1 MSFKINP
8 EAELYQL
15 VNDLNY
21 HTKLYDEGHPNIS
34 DQEWDDMY
42 FRLVE
47 LERST
52 GIYLPESPTQRINYQ
67 VVNELKKVK
76 HNHPMLSL
84 AKTKSIDEM
93 NTFIGNKDF
102 IIMLKMDGLT
112 CSLGY
117 KKGRLVSAETRGN
130 GIEGEDILHNALVV
144 KNIPKRLPQDI
155 DLTVDGEII
164 CAFEDFKEFE
174 NDYVNPRNFAAG
186 SIRLLDAK
194 ESATRKL
201 KFIAWD
207 LIGEI
212 SEPYKL
218 SPAGNIVYSNTLSVK
233 LTNLLELGFTI
244 VPFSIVHK
252 EFNEDVITHFKY
264 LAEKNSYPIDG
275 LVVKYNN
282 ISEYEACGRTD
293 HHFKGG
299 MAFKFKDEE
308 YETWLKDI
316 EWTMG
321 RTGVLTPVAI
331 FEPVDTGD
339 SIIERA
345 SLHNVSIMKDLLWR
359 PYKGQS
365 LMVCKMNDIIPQ
377 VVSAG
382 REISP
387 ADFEGL
393 EFTIPTECPI
403 CGGRLEVVCE
413 VDTEVLICTN
423 DACEGKLVNRLDHF
437 FGKKGLDVKG
447 LSKAT
452 LGKLVDWGWVKEPAD
467 LYRYKEYANEWMK
480 KPGFGQKS
488 VTNIIGGLELSKKP
502 KLENFI
508 CALGIPHV
516 GKTLSAQ
523 LAKEFKSYED
533 FREAATE
540 KWDFTQLDSVAYEK
554 ASAIWNFD
562 FTEADHVAEYM
573 LGYEVDEPATADNLS
588 STTIVITGKLSLHK
602 NRDELVKRITEH
614 GGKVT
619 GSVSKNTNILINND
633 VNSTSSK
640 NVSAQRLGIPIMTE
654 EEFVNLY
661 LS

>member
-1 MSFKINP
+1 MNDNI
-8 EAELYQL
+8 QL
-15 VNDLNY
+15 MQKLIEYLNY
-21 HTKLYDEGHPNIS
+21 HTKLYDEGKPDIT
-34 DQEWDDMY
+34 DAQWDEKY
-42 FRLVE
+42 FE
-47 LERST
+47 LQKMERVT
-52 GIYLPESPTQRINYQ
+52 GVYLPNSPTQKITYQ
-67 VVNELKKVK
+67 VVNDLKKAQ

-84 AKTKSIDEM
+84 AKTKSLEEL
-93 NTFIGNKDF
+93 NAFVKDKHY
-102 IIMLKMDGLT
+102 IIMGKMDGLT
-112 CSLGY
+112 CSLTYRDGL
-117 KKGRLVSAETRGN
+117 LVSAETRGD
-130 GIEGEDILHNALVV
+130 GIEGENILHNALAV
-144 KNIPKRLPQDI
+144 KSIPKKIPCKDEI
-155 DLTVDGEII
+155 TIDGEII
-164 CAFEDFKEFE
+164 CTFEDFEPFK
-174 NDYVNPRNFAAG
+174 DQYANPRNFAAG

-194 ESATRKL
+194 ESSLRNLT
-201 KFIAWD
+201 FVAWD
-207 LIGEI
+207 LISDLDGAIGLNHKLEFLGWQGFIVVPFLTGVNVI
-212 SEPYKL
+212 SE
-218 SPAGNIVYSNTLSVK
+218 TL
-233 LTNLLELGFTI
+233 I
-244 VPFSIVHK
+244 
-252 EFNEDVITHFKY
+252 EDMKMLCGI
-264 LAEKNSYPIDG
+264 ERYPIDG
-275 LVVKYNN
+275 LVVKYNK
-282 ISEYEACGRTD
+282 IAEYEACGRTD

-299 MAFKFKDEE
+299 IAFKFKDEE

-437 FGKKGLDVKG
+437 CGKKGLDIKG

-452 LGKLVDWGWVKEPAD
+452 LSKLVDWGWVKEPAD
-467 LYRYKEYANEWMK
+467 LFTVYCYKKQWYD
-480 KPGFGQKS
+480 KPGFGLKS
-488 VTNIIGGLELSKKP
+488 VNNVLGAIDTVREKS

-516 GKTLSAQ
+516 GKTLSHELIKYFKTYEEFRDA
-523 LAKEFKSYED
+523 AKN
-533 FREAATE
+533 
-540 KWDFTQLDSVAYEK
+540 KWDFTQIDGVAYEK

-562 FTEADHVAEYM
+562 FTEADRVAEFIEE
-573 LGYEVDEPATADNLS
+573 YEVDEPATADNLS
-588 STTIVITGKLSLHK
+588 STTVVITGKLSLHK
-602 NRDELVKRITEH
+602 NRDELVKRITDH

-640 NVSAQRLGIPIMTE
+640 NISAQRLGIPIMTE

>member
-1 MSFKINP
+1 MKDNIQLMQ
-8 EAELYQL
+8 ELIDY
-15 VNDLNY
+15 LNY
-21 HTKLYDEGHPNIS
+21 HTKLYDEGKPDITDAQWDNKYFELQEMERATGVCLPN
-34 DQEWDDMY
+34 
-42 FRLVE
+42 
-47 LERST
+47 
-52 GIYLPESPTQRINYQ
+52 SPTQNIDYQ
-67 VVNELKKVK
+67 VVNSLQKVQ

-130 GIEGEDILHNALVV
+130 GIEGENILHNALVV

-155 DLTVDGEII
+155 DLTIDGEII
-164 CAFEDFKEFE
+164 CTYDDFDKFSNE
-174 NDYVNPRNFAAG
+174 YANPRNFAAG
-186 SIRLLDAK
+186 SIRLLSAK
-194 ESATRKL
+194 ESAARNL
-201 KFIAWD
+201 KFVAWD
-207 LIGEI
+207 IINGFEATCDTLNK
-212 SEPYKL
+212 KL
-218 SPAGNIVYSNTLSVK
+218 GHLLS
-233 LTNLLELGFTI
+233 LGFDT
-244 VPFSIVHK
+244 VPFTIMEKS
-252 EFNEDVITHFKY
+252 FNETIIEDFKEI
-264 LAEKNSYPIDG
+264 AKINGYPIDG
-275 LVVKYNN
+275 LVVKYNKVA
-282 ISEYEACGRTD
+282 EYEACGRTD

-423 DACEGKLVNRLDHF
+423 DACQGKLVNRLDHF

-488 VTNIIGGLELSKKP
+488 VTNIIGGLAITVKP

-523 LAKEFKSYED
+523 LAKEFKTYED
-533 FREAATE
+533 FKEAAIE
-540 KWDFTQLDSVAYEK
+540 KWDFTQLDGVAYEK

-573 LGYEVDEPATADNLS
+573 IGYEVTGGPS
-588 STTIVITGKLSLHK
+588 SNILEGESICITGRLIQHK
-602 NRDELVKRITEH
+602 NRDELVKRITDR
-614 GGKVT
+614 GGKVVS
-619 GSVSKNTNILINND
+619 GVSKNTTWLINNN
-633 VNSTSSK
+633 VNSISSK
-640 NVSAQRLGIPIMTE
+640 NVTAQKLGIPIITE
-654 EEFVNLY
+654 EEFINQF
-661 LS
+661 LSMEI

>member
-1 MSFKINP
+1 MK
-8 EAELYQL
+8 ELYQL

-52 GIYLPESPTQRINYQ
+52 GIYLPESPTQKINYQ

-84 AKTKSIDEM
+84 DKTKSIDEM

-102 IIMLKMDGLT
+102 ITMLKMDGLT

-117 KKGRLVSAETRGN
+117 KNGRLVSAETRGN
-130 GIEGEDILHNALVV
+130 GIEGEDILHNIMAVRNV
-144 KNIPKRLPQDI
+144 PKRLPQNV

-164 CAFEDFKEFE
+164 CTFEDFKQFE
-174 NDYVNPRNFAAG
+174 NEYANPRNFAAG

-194 ESATRKL
+194 ESAMRNL

-207 LIGEI
+207 
-212 SEPYKL
+212 
-218 SPAGNIVYSNTLSVK
+218 IVNDTDTNTLSRK
-233 LTNLLELGFTI
+233 LTNLFELNFEV
-244 VPFSIVHK
+244 VPFNIMYTT
-252 EFNEDVITHFKY
+252 FNEEVIEWFKKV
-264 LAEKNSYPIDG
+264 AEENNYPIDG
-275 LVVKYNN
+275 LVVKYNKVP
-282 ISEYEACGRTD
+282 EYEACGRTD

-299 MAFKFKDEE
+299 MAFKFADEE
-308 YETWLKDI
+308 YETWLNSI

-331 FEPVDTGD
+331 FNPVDTGD

-345 SLHNVSIMKDLLWR
+345 SMHNISIMKQLLNK
-359 PYKGQS
+359 PYEGQS
-365 LMVCKMNDIIPQ
+365 LTVCKMNDIIPQ
-377 VVSAG
+377 VVSG
-382 REISP
+382 GCEISS
-387 ADFEGL
+387 ADVGKYFE
-393 EFTIPTECPI
+393 IPTECPI
-403 CGGRLEVVCE
+403 CGGSLEVVCE
-413 VDTEVLICTN
+413 VDTEVLMCVN
-423 DACEGKLVNRLDHF
+423 EMCEGKLVNHLDHF
-437 FGKKGLDVKG
+437 CGKKGLDIKG

-452 LGKLVDWGWVKEPAD
+452 LGKLVDWGWVKEPVD
-467 LYRYKEYANEWMK
+467 LYNLGQYLDEWIQ
-480 KPGFGQKS
+480 KPGFGDKS
-488 VTNIIGGLELSKKP
+488 VRNILAAINDSRVSSLDKFL
-502 KLENFI
+502 
-508 CALGIPHV
+508 CAIGIPHV
-516 GKTLSAQ
+516 GITLSRE
-523 LAKEFKSYED
+523 LVNFFSSYEE
-533 FREAATE
+533 FRQAVDS
-540 KWDFTQLDSVAYEK
+540 KWDFTKIDKVGYEK
-554 ASAIWNFD
+554 AYAIWSFD
-562 FTEADHVAEYM
+562 YGEADRVAQKIHLTYK
-573 LGYEVDEPATADNLS
+573 EPAAAD
-588 STTIVITGKLSLHK
+588 TTLNATTVVITGKLSLHK
-602 NRDELVKRITEH
+602 NRDELVKRITDH

>member
-34 DQEWDDMY
+34 DKEWDDMY

-47 LERST
+47 LERTT
-52 GIYLPESPTQRINYQ
+52 GIYLPESPTQKIDYQ
-67 VVNELKKVK
+67 VVNELKKVN

-93 NTFIGNKDF
+93 NTFIDNKDF
-102 IIMLKMDGLT
+102 ITMLKMDGLT

-117 KKGRLVSAETRGN
+117 KNGRLVSAETRGN
-130 GIEGEDILHNALVV
+130 GIEGEDVLHNIMAV
-144 KNIPKRLPQDI
+144 KNVPKRLPQDI
-155 DLTVDGEII
+155 DLTIDGEII
-164 CAFEDFKEFE
+164 CTYEDFKEFE
-174 NDYVNPRNFAAG
+174 NEYANPRNFAAG

-194 ESATRKL
+194 ESAMRNL
-201 KFIAWD
+201 RFVAWEIIEENYEIDKF
-207 LIGEI
+207 
-212 SEPYKL
+212 
-218 SPAGNIVYSNTLSVK
+218 NTLNKK
-233 LTNLLELGFTI
+233 LALLLELGFEV
-244 VPFSIVHK
+244 VPFSILNK
-252 EFNEDVITHFKY
+252 EFTEEVIQEFKNI
-264 LAEKNSYPIDG
+264 AEKNSYPIDG
-275 LVVKYNN
+275 LVVKYNKM
-282 ISEYEACGRTD
+282 EEFHACGRTD

-387 ADFEGL
+387 VDFEGL

-413 VDTEVLICTN
+413 VDSEMLICTN
-423 DACEGKLVNRLDHF
+423 DACEGKAINKLEHF
-437 FGKKGLDVKG
+437 CSKKGLDIKG

-452 LGKLVDWGWVKEPAD
+452 LGKLMDWGWVYNFCD
-467 LYRYKEYANEWMK
+467 LYCLKQHRNEWIN
-480 KPGFGQKS
+480 KPGFGEKS
-488 VTNIIGGLELSKKP
+488 VDNILAAIENSRKP
-502 KLENFI
+502 KLESFI
-508 CALGIPHV
+508 CAIGIPHV
-516 GKTLSAQ
+516 GTTLSRELVKYFNTYKDFKIA
-523 LAKEFKSYED
+523 AKNG
-533 FREAATE
+533 
-540 KWDFTQLDSVAYEK
+540 WDFTQIDKVGYEK

-562 FTEADHVAEYM
+562 FTQADLVEAFMY
-573 LGYEVDEPATADNLS
+573 GYETSEPAAAD
-588 STTIVITGKLSLHK
+588 TTLDATTVVITGKLSLHK
-602 NRDELVKRITEH
+602 NRDELIKRITDH

-640 NVSAQRLGIPIMTE
+640 NVSAQHLGIPIMTE

>member
-1 MSFKINP
+1 MKDNIKLMQ
-8 EAELYQL
+8 ELIDY
-15 VNDLNY
+15 LNY
-21 HTKLYDEGHPNIS
+21 HTKLYDEGKPDIT
-34 DQEWDDMY
+34 DAQWDEKYFELQEM
-42 FRLVE
+42 
-47 LERST
+47 ERAT
-52 GIYLPESPTQRINYQ
+52 GIYLPNSPTQKIDYQ

-93 NTFIGNKDF
+93 NTFIGNKEF
-102 IIMLKMDGLT
+102 IVMLKMDGLT
-112 CSLGY
+112 CSLSY
-117 KKGRLVSAETRGN
+117 ENGRLVRAETRGN

-155 DLTVDGEII
+155 DLTIDGEII
-164 CAFEDFKEFE
+164 CTYDDFDKFSNE
-174 NDYVNPRNFAAG
+174 YANPRNFAAG
-186 SIRLLDAK
+186 SIRLLSAK
-194 ESATRKL
+194 ESATRNL
-201 KFIAWD
+201 RFIAWD
-207 LIGEI
+207 IIEENYEI
-212 SEPYKL
+212 EKYSRLNKKFGFAL
-218 SPAGNIVYSNTLSVK
+218 S
-233 LTNLLELGFTI
+233 LGFEI
-244 VPFSIVHK
+244 VPFTIMEKS
-252 EFNEDVITHFKY
+252 FNETVIEEFKEI
-264 LAEKNSYPIDG
+264 AKKNNYPIDG
-275 LVVKYNN
+275 LVVKYNKM
-282 ISEYEACGRTD
+282 EEFHACGRTD

-308 YETWLKDI
+308 YDTWLNNI

-321 RTGVLTPVAI
+321 RTGQLTPIAC

-345 SLHNVSIMKDLLWR
+345 SLHNISIMKQLLGT
-359 PYKGQS
+359 PYSGQTIT
-365 LMVCKMNDIIPQ
+365 VFKANDIIPQ
-377 VVSAG
+377 
-382 REISP
+382 ISSGGVP
-387 ADFEGL
+387 ECKADIKGL

-437 FGKKGLDVKG
+437 CGKKGLDIKG

-452 LGKLVDWGWVKEPAD
+452 LSKLVDWGWVKEPAD
-467 LYRYKEYANEWMK
+467 LFTVYCYKKQWYD
-480 KPGFGQKS
+480 KPGFGLKS
-488 VTNIIGGLELSKKP
+488 VNNVLGAIDTVREKS

-516 GKTLSAQ
+516 GKTLSHELIKYFKTYEEFRDA
-523 LAKEFKSYED
+523 AKN
-533 FREAATE
+533 
-540 KWDFTQLDSVAYEK
+540 KWDFTQIDGVAYEK

-562 FTEADHVAEYM
+562 FTEADRVAEFIEE
-573 LGYEVDEPATADNLS
+573 YEVDELAATE
-588 STTIVITGKLSLHK
+588 STLDATTVVITGKLSLHK
-602 NRDELVKRITEH
+602 NRDELVKRITDH

>member
-1 MSFKINP
+1 MATGKGSMQDLINT
-8 EAELYQL
+8 
-15 VNDLNY
+15 LNY
-21 HTKLYDEGHPNIS
+21 YTKLYDEGRPAIT
-34 DQEWDDMY
+34 DAQWDKMY
-42 FRLVE
+42 FQLVE
-47 LERST
+47 MERST
-52 GIYLPESPTQRINYQ
+52 GVYLPNSPTQNIDYQ
-67 VVNELKKVK
+67 VVNSLQKVQ

-130 GIEGEDILHNALVV
+130 GIEGENILHNALMV

-155 DLTVDGEII
+155 DLTIDGEII
-164 CAFEDFKEFE
+164 CTYDDFDKFSNE
-174 NDYVNPRNFAAG
+174 YANPRNFAAG
-186 SIRLLDAK
+186 SIRLLSAK
-194 ESATRKL
+194 ESAARNL
-201 KFIAWD
+201 KFVAWD
-207 LIGEI
+207 IINGFEATCDTLNK
-212 SEPYKL
+212 KL
-218 SPAGNIVYSNTLSVK
+218 GHLLS
-233 LTNLLELGFTI
+233 LGFDT
-244 VPFSIVHK
+244 VPFTIMEKS
-252 EFNEDVITHFKY
+252 FNETIIEDFKEI
-264 LAEKNSYPIDG
+264 AKINGYPIDG
-275 LVVKYNN
+275 LVVKYNKVA
-282 ISEYEACGRTD
+282 EYEACGRTD

-308 YETWLKDI
+308 YETWLKNI

-359 PYKGQS
+359 PYKSQS
-365 LMVCKMNDIIPQ
+365 LVVCKMNDIIPQ

-588 STTIVITGKLSLHK
+588 STTVVITGKLSLHK

>member
-1 MSFKINP
+1 MDKLTIQ
-8 EAELYQL
+8 EL
-15 VNDLNY
+15 VDKLNY
-21 HTKLYDEGHPNIS
+21 HTKLYDEGRPAIS
-34 DQEWDDMY
+34 DSEWDKMY
-42 FRLVE
+42 FE
-47 LERST
+47 LQEMEWAT
-52 GIYLPESPTQRINYQ
+52 GIYLPDSPTQKVIYQ
-67 VVNELKKVK
+67 VVNELQKVK

-84 AKTKSIDEM
+84 AKTKSVDEM

-102 IIMLKMDGLT
+102 ITMLKMDGLT

-117 KKGRLVSAETRGN
+117 KNGVLVSAETRGN
-130 GIEGEDILHNALVV
+130 GIEGEDILHNIMVV
-144 KNIPKRLPQDI
+144 KNVPRRIECKEDMTI
-155 DLTVDGEII
+155 DGEII
-164 CAFEDFKEFE
+164 CTYDNFEEFKNE
-174 NDYVNPRNFAAG
+174 YANPRNFASG
-186 SIRLLDAK
+186 SIRLLDSE
-194 ESATRKL
+194 ESAKRNL
-201 KFIAWD
+201 SFVAWD
-207 LIGEI
+207 IVDY
-212 SEPYKL
+212 PYFAALNGK
-218 SPAGNIVYSNTLSVK
+218 
-233 LTNLLELGFTI
+233 LGFLVSLGFEV
-244 VPFSIVHK
+244 VPFSIMNK
-252 EFNEDVITHFKY
+252 EFSEDVIEEFKSI
-264 LAEKNSYPIDG
+264 AEKNKYPIDG
-275 LVVKYNN
+275 LVVKYNRVD
-282 ISEYEACGRTD
+282 EYDACGRTD

-299 MAFKFKDEE
+299 MAFKFHDEE
-308 YETWLKDI
+308 YETYLKDI

-331 FEPVDTGD
+331 FNPVDTGD

-393 EFTIPTECPI
+393 EFTIPTVCPI

-413 VDTEVLICTN
+413 VDSEMLVCTN
-423 DACEGKLVNRLDHF
+423 DACEGKAINKLEHF
-437 FGKKGLDVKG
+437 CSKKGLDIKG

-452 LGKLVDWGWVKEPAD
+452 LGKLMDWGWVYNFCD
-467 LYRYKEYANEWMK
+467 LYCLKQHRNEWIN
-480 KPGFGQKS
+480 KPGFGEKS
-488 VTNIIGGLELSKKP
+488 VDNILEAIEASRKP
-502 KLENFI
+502 KLESFI

-516 GKTLSAQ
+516 GTTLSRELVKYFATYKDFKIA
-523 LAKEFKSYED
+523 AKNG
-533 FREAATE
+533 
-540 KWDFTQLDSVAYEK
+540 WDFTQRDKVGYEK

-562 FTEADHVAEYM
+562 FTQADLVEAFMY
-573 LGYEVDEPATADNLS
+573 GYETSEPAAAE
-588 STTIVITGKLSLHK
+588 STLDATTVVITGKLTLHK
-602 NRDELVKRITEH
+602 NRDELVKRITDH

-619 GSVSKNTNILINND
+619 GRVSKNTNILINND

>member
-1 MSFKINP
+1 MNDNIKSIQ
-8 EAELYQL
+8 ELIDY
-15 VNDLNY
+15 LNY
-21 HTKLYDEGHPNIS
+21 HTKLYDEGKPAII
-34 DQEWDDMY
+34 DAQWDEKY
-42 FRLVE
+42 FE
-47 LERST
+47 LQKMERAT
-52 GIYLPESPTQRINYQ
+52 GVYLPNSPTQNIDYQ
-67 VVNELKKVK
+67 VVNSLQKVQ

-84 AKTKSIDEM
+84 NKTKSLDEM

-102 IIMLKMDGLT
+102 ITMLKMDGLT

-117 KKGRLVSAETRGN
+117 KNGRLVSAETRGN
-130 GIEGEDILHNALVV
+130 GIEGEDILHNIMAV
-144 KNIPKRLPQDI
+144 KNVPKRLPRNI

-164 CAFEDFKEFE
+164 CTFEDFEEFKDE
-174 NDYVNPRNFAAG
+174 YANPRNFAAG

-201 KFIAWD
+201 KFVAWD
-207 LIGEI
+207 MIGPPIILTIPGVGEQI
-212 SEPYKL
+212 IRTLNKKL
-218 SPAGNIVYSNTLSVK
+218 VY
-233 LTNLLELGFTI
+233 LLNLGFEI
-244 VPFSIVHK
+244 VPFSIMEK
-252 EFNEDVITHFKY
+252 DFSEALIENFKKI
-264 LAEKNSYPIDG
+264 AQQNNYPIDG
-275 LVVKYNN
+275 LVVKYNDC
-282 ISEYEACGRTD
+282 IEYEACGRTD

-299 MAFKFKDEE
+299 MAFKFADEE
-308 YETWLKDI
+308 YETYLKDV

-382 REISP
+382 REVSP

-413 VDTEVLICTN
+413 VDSETLICTN
-423 DACEGKLVNRLDHF
+423 DACEGKAINKLEHF
-437 FGKKGLDVKG
+437 CSKKGLDIKG

-452 LGKLVDWGWVKEPAD
+452 LGKLMDWGWVYNFCD
-467 LYRYKEYANEWMK
+467 LYCLKQHRDEWIN
-480 KPGFGQKS
+480 KPGFGEKS
-488 VTNIIGGLELSKKP
+488 VDNILAAIENSRKP
-502 KLENFI
+502 KLESFI

-516 GKTLSAQ
+516 GTTLSRELVKYFDTYKDFKIA
-523 LAKEFKSYED
+523 AKSG
-533 FREAATE
+533 
-540 KWDFTQLDSVAYEK
+540 WDFTQIDKVGYEK
-554 ASAIWNFD
+554 ASAILNFD
-562 FTEADHVAEYM
+562 FTQADLVEAFMY
-573 LGYEVDEPATADNLS
+573 GYETSEPAAAE
-588 STTIVITGKLSLHK
+588 STLDATTVVITGKLSLHK
-602 NRDELVKRITEH
+602 NRDELVKRITDH

>member
-34 DQEWDDMY
+34 DKEWDDMY

-47 LERST
+47 LERTT
-52 GIYLPESPTQRINYQ
+52 GIYLPESPTQKIDYQ

-93 NTFIGNKDF
+93 NTFIGNKEF

-164 CAFEDFKEFE
+164 CTFEDFKEFE
-174 NDYVNPRNFAAG
+174 NEYANPRNFAAG
-186 SIRLLDAK
+186 SIRLLSAK
-194 ESATRKL
+194 ESATRNL
-201 KFIAWD
+201 KFVAWD
-207 LIGEI
+207 IINGFEKTCDTLNK
-212 SEPYKL
+212 KL
-218 SPAGNIVYSNTLSVK
+218 GHLLS
-233 LTNLLELGFTI
+233 LGFET
-244 VPFSIVHK
+244 VPFTIMEKS
-252 EFNEDVITHFKY
+252 FNETIIEDFKEI
-264 LAEKNSYPIDG
+264 AKINGYPIDG
-275 LVVKYNN
+275 LVVKYNKV
-282 ISEYEACGRTD
+282 SEYEACGRTD

-299 MAFKFKDEE
+299 IAFKFKDEE

-382 REISP
+382 REISS

-588 STTIVITGKLSLHK
+588 STTVVITGKLSLHK
-602 NRDELVKRITEH
+602 NRDELVKRITDH

>member
-1 MSFKINP
+1 MNNNIQLMQ
-8 EAELYQL
+8 ELIEY
-15 VNDLNY
+15 LNY
-21 HTKLYDEGHPNIS
+21 HTKLYDEGKPDIT
-34 DQEWDDMY
+34 DAQWDEKY
-42 FRLVE
+42 FE
-47 LERST
+47 LQKMERVT
-52 GIYLPESPTQRINYQ
+52 GVYLPNSPTQKITYQ
-67 VVNELKKVK
+67 VVNDLKKSQ

-84 AKTKSIDEM
+84 AKTKSLEEL
-93 NTFIGNKDF
+93 NAFVKDKHY
-102 IIMLKMDGLT
+102 IIMGKMDGLT
-112 CSLGY
+112 CSITYRDGL
-117 KKGRLVSAETRGN
+117 LVSAETRGD
-130 GIEGEDILHNALVV
+130 GIEGENILHNALAV
-144 KNIPKRLPQDI
+144 KSIPKKIPYKGEI
-155 DLTVDGEII
+155 TVDGEII
-164 CAFEDFKEFE
+164 CTFEDFEPFK
-174 NDYVNPRNFAAG
+174 DQYANPRNFAAG

-194 ESATRKL
+194 ESSLRNLT
-201 KFIAWD
+201 FVAWD
-207 LIGEI
+207 LISDLDGAIGLDHKLEFLGWQGFIVVPFLTGVNVI
-212 SEPYKL
+212 SE
-218 SPAGNIVYSNTLSVK
+218 TL
-233 LTNLLELGFTI
+233 I
-244 VPFSIVHK
+244 
-252 EFNEDVITHFKY
+252 EDMKMLCGI
-264 LAEKNSYPIDG
+264 ERYPIDG
-275 LVVKYNN
+275 LVVKYNK
-282 ISEYEACGRTD
+282 IAEYEACGRTD

-299 MAFKFKDEE
+299 IAFKFKDEE

-321 RTGVLTPVAI
+321 RTGMLTPVAI

-437 FGKKGLDVKG
+437 CGKKGLDIKG

-467 LYRYKEYANEWMK
+467 LYNLNKRLQVWANI
-480 KPGFGQKS
+480 PGFGIKS
-488 VTNIIGGLELSKKP
+488 VNNILNAIDNSKNP
-502 KLENFI
+502 KLESFI

-523 LAKEFKSYED
+523 LAKEFSSYEE
-533 FREAATE
+533 FREAAIE
-540 KWDFTQLDSVAYEK
+540 KWDFTQLDGVAYEK

-562 FTEADHVAEYM
+562 FTEADHVAEHM
-573 LGYEVDEPATADNLS
+573 LGYEVTGGPS
-588 STTIVITGKLSLHK
+588 SNILEGESICITGRLTQHK
-602 NRDELVKRITEH
+602 NRDELVKRITDR
-614 GGKVT
+614 GGKVVS
-619 GSVSKNTNILINND
+619 GVSKNTTWLINND

-640 NVSAQRLGIPIMTE
+640 NVTAQRLGIPIITE
-654 EEFVNLY
+654 EEFINQF
-661 LS
+661 LSMEI

>member
-1 MSFKINP
+1 MKDNIKLMQ
-8 EAELYQL
+8 ELIDY
-15 VNDLNY
+15 LNY
-21 HTKLYDEGHPNIS
+21 HTKLYDEGKPDIT
-34 DQEWDDMY
+34 DAQWDEKYFELQEM
-42 FRLVE
+42 
-47 LERST
+47 ERAT
-52 GIYLPESPTQRINYQ
+52 GIYLPNSPTQKIDYQ

-93 NTFIGNKDF
+93 NTFIGNKEF
-102 IIMLKMDGLT
+102 IVMLKMDGLT
-112 CSLGY
+112 CSLSY
-117 KKGRLVSAETRGN
+117 ENGRLVRAETRGN

-155 DLTVDGEII
+155 DLTIDGEII
-164 CAFEDFKEFE
+164 CTYDDFDKFSNE
-174 NDYVNPRNFAAG
+174 YANPRNFAAG
-186 SIRLLDAK
+186 SIRLLSAK
-194 ESATRKL
+194 ESATRNL
-201 KFIAWD
+201 RFIAWD
-207 LIGEI
+207 IIEENYEI
-212 SEPYKL
+212 EKYSRLNKKFGFAL
-218 SPAGNIVYSNTLSVK
+218 S
-233 LTNLLELGFTI
+233 LGFEI
-244 VPFSIVHK
+244 VPFTIMEKS
-252 EFNEDVITHFKY
+252 FNETVIEEFKEI
-264 LAEKNSYPIDG
+264 AKKNNYPIDG
-275 LVVKYNN
+275 LVVKYNKM
-282 ISEYEACGRTD
+282 EEFHACGRTD

-308 YETWLKDI
+308 YDTWLNNI

-321 RTGVLTPVAI
+321 RTGQLTPIAC

-345 SLHNVSIMKDLLWR
+345 SLHNISIMKQLLGT
-359 PYKGQS
+359 PYSGQTIT
-365 LMVCKMNDIIPQ
+365 VFKANDIIPQ
-377 VVSAG
+377 
-382 REISP
+382 ISSGGIP
-387 ADFEGL
+387 ECKADIEGL

-437 FGKKGLDVKG
+437 CGKKGLDIKG

-452 LGKLVDWGWVKEPAD
+452 LSKLVDWGWVKEPAD
-467 LYRYKEYANEWMK
+467 LFTVYCYKKQWYD
-480 KPGFGQKS
+480 KPGFGLKS
-488 VTNIIGGLELSKKP
+488 VNNVLGAIDTVREKS

-516 GKTLSAQ
+516 GKTLSHELIKYFKTYEEFRDA
-523 LAKEFKSYED
+523 AKN
-533 FREAATE
+533 
-540 KWDFTQLDSVAYEK
+540 KWDFTQIDGVAYEK

-562 FTEADHVAEYM
+562 FTEADRVAEFIEE
-573 LGYEVDEPATADNLS
+573 YEVDELAATE
-588 STTIVITGKLSLHK
+588 STLDATTVVITGKLSLHK
-602 NRDELVKRITEH
+602 NRDELVKRITDH

>member
-155 DLTVDGEII
+155 DLTIDGEII
-164 CAFEDFKEFE
+164 CTYDDFDKFSNE
-174 NDYVNPRNFAAG
+174 YANPRNFAAG
-186 SIRLLDAK
+186 SIRLLSAK
-194 ESATRKL
+194 ESATRNL
-201 KFIAWD
+201 RFVAWD
-207 LIGEI
+207 IIEENYEI
-212 SEPYKL
+212 EK
-218 SPAGNIVYSNTLSVK
+218 YSRLNK
-233 LTNLLELGFTI
+233 KLGFALSLGFEI
-244 VPFSIVHK
+244 VPFTIMEKS
-252 EFNEDVITHFKY
+252 FNETIIEEFKEI
-264 LAEKNSYPIDG
+264 AKKNNYPIDG
-275 LVVKYNN
+275 LVVKYNKM
-282 ISEYEACGRTD
+282 EEFHACGRTD

-308 YETWLKDI
+308 YDTWLNNI

-321 RTGVLTPVAI
+321 RTGQLTPIAC

-345 SLHNVSIMKDLLWR
+345 SLHNISIMKQLLGT
-359 PYKGQS
+359 PYSGQTIT
-365 LMVCKMNDIIPQ
+365 VFKANDIIPQ
-377 VVSAG
+377 VSSG
-382 REISP
+382 GIPECK

-413 VDTEVLICTN
+413 VDSEMLICTN
-423 DACEGKLVNRLDHF
+423 DACEGKAINKLEHF
-437 FGKKGLDVKG
+437 CSKKGLDIKG

-452 LGKLVDWGWVKEPAD
+452 LGKLMDWGWVYNFCD
-467 LYRYKEYANEWMK
+467 LYCLKQHRNEWIN
-480 KPGFGQKS
+480 KPGFGEKS
-488 VTNIIGGLELSKKP
+488 VDNILAAIENSRKP
-502 KLENFI
+502 KLESFI

-516 GKTLSAQ
+516 GKTLSHELTKYFYDYKSFKIA
-523 LAKEFKSYED
+523 AKD
-533 FREAATE
+533 
-540 KWDFTQLDSVAYEK
+540 KWDFTKIDKVAYEK
-554 ASAIWNFD
+554 ATAIWNFD
-562 FTEADHVAEYM
+562 FTEADLVDAFMYN
-573 LGYEVDEPATADNLS
+573 YEIDEPAAADNLS
-588 STTIVITGKLSLHK
+588 STTVVITGKLLLHK
-602 NRDELVKRITEH
+602 NRDELIKRIIEH

-640 NVSAQRLGIPIMTE
+640 NISAQRLGIPIMTE

>member
-1 MSFKINP
+1 MDKLTMQ
-8 EAELYQL
+8 EL
-15 VNDLNY
+15 VDKLNY
-21 HTKLYDEGHPNIS
+21 HTKLYDEGKPDITDS
-34 DQEWDDMY
+34 EWDTMY
-42 FRLVE
+42 FE
-47 LERST
+47 LQEMERAT
-52 GIYLPESPTQRINYQ
+52 GVYLPDSPTQKVVYR
-67 VVNELKKVK
+67 VVNELQKVK

-93 NTFIGNKDF
+93 NAFIGNKDF
-102 IIMLKMDGLT
+102 ITMLKMDGLT

-117 KKGRLVSAETRGN
+117 KNGVLVSAETRGN
-130 GIEGEDILHNALVV
+130 GIEGEDILHNIMVV
-144 KNIPKRLPQDI
+144 KNVPKRLPQNI
-155 DLTVDGEII
+155 DLTIDGEII
-164 CAFEDFKEFE
+164 CSYEDFKEFE
-174 NDYVNPRNFAAG
+174 NEYANPRNFAAG
-186 SIRLLDAK
+186 SIRLLDSK
-194 ESATRKL
+194 ESAARKL
-201 KFIAWD
+201 KFVAWD
-207 LIGEI
+207 II
-212 SEPYKL
+212 SPPIIVVIPGVGQQIIRTLNKKL
-218 SPAGNIVYSNTLSVK
+218 GY
-233 LTNLLELGFTI
+233 LLDLGFEI
-244 VPFSIVHK
+244 VPFTIMEKS
-252 EFNEDVITHFKY
+252 FNETIIEDFKEI
-264 LAEKNSYPIDG
+264 AKINGYPIDG
-275 LVVKYNN
+275 LVVKYNDC
-282 ISEYEACGRTD
+282 IEYEACGRTD

-308 YETWLKDI
+308 YETWLKNI

-339 SIIERA
+339 SVIERA
-345 SLHNVSIMKDLLWR
+345 SLHNVSVMKDLLWR

-413 VDTEVLICTN
+413 VDSEMLICTN
-423 DACEGKLVNRLDHF
+423 DACEGKAINRLEHF
-437 FGKKGLDVKG
+437 CSKKGMDIKG

-452 LGKLVDWGWVKEPAD
+452 LGKLMDWGWVKEPVD
-467 LYRYKEYANEWMK
+467 IYNLGQYLDEWVQ
-480 KPGFGQKS
+480 KPGFGDKS
-488 VTNIIGGLELSKKP
+488 VRNILAAINDSRVSSLDKFL
-502 KLENFI
+502 
-508 CALGIPHV
+508 CAIGIPHV
-516 GKTLSAQ
+516 GTTLSRE
-523 LAKEFKSYED
+523 LVNFFSSYEE
-533 FREAATE
+533 FRQAVDS
-540 KWDFTQLDSVAYEK
+540 KWDFTKIDKVGYEK
-554 ASAIWNFD
+554 AYAIWSFD
-562 FTEADHVAEYM
+562 YGEADRVAQKVH
-573 LGYEVDEPATADNLS
+573 LTYEEPAAAE
-588 STTIVITGKLSLHK
+588 STLDATTVVITGKLSLHK
-602 NRDELVKRITEH
+602 NRDELVKRITDH